1 MKTIRQKRFNP
12 GEEVIVRNSGRTQV
26 TTRGRVSTILLEGE
40 VDTQDN
46 TGRSDGVFHAKY
58 SVRFDWNGFD
68 QSSPASVDEFYD
80 WELEPAKEK

>member
-1 MKTIRQKRFNP
+1 MKTVRQKRFSHGDP
-12 GEEVIVRNSGRTQV
+12 VIVRNTGRTQV
-26 TTRGRVSTILLEGE
+26 TKRGRISEVLLEE

-68 QSSPASVDEFYD
+68 QPSPASVDEFYD